1 MAQLA
6 REKCLESRRWYQ
18 KHVQQNCSISNGSHI
33 RPAGADSIGSKW
45 CRYLLC
51 IGSSTRRHIVLTCSS
66 GPYLA
71 DLVFNCRVSANG
83 KRKKDKINEMKR
95 FASARRCTEVNIREK
110 GRKNRRASSSSSR
123 STQVIGEGSSVAEG
137 NSSSWLKSLRAYNS
151 TNYHLTAPSVDA

>member
-1 MAQLA
+1 MNRGDGIKSMFNRTALYPMDPISGQLVLIASVRNGAGTFCALGPAVPA
-6 REKCLESRRWYQ
+6 RAVTLY
-18 KHVQQNCSISNGSHI
+18 SH
-33 RPAGADSIGSKW
+33 AVVD
-45 CRYLLC
+45 
-51 IGSSTRRHIVLTCSS
+51 
-66 GPYLA
+66 LA

-110 GRKNRRASSSSSR
+110 GRKNRRASSSSSS

-151 TNYHLTAPSVDA
+151 TDYHRTAPSVDA